1 MKTFMN
7 PAVDMILVS
16 PRWGQIIKFNDLNL
30 KNYFWFLS
38 QYVCE
43 ILYKELNL
51 DPVEMSKKDLIEEDT
66 NENRTRIFFDRFR
79 NRSVEKAIESLVDQL
94 PEDMPE
100 NEDEGFGEDL
110 LKNPDGETDE
120 MDDIANLS
128 IDDIDE

>member
-1 MKTFMN
+1 MVLM
-7 PAVDMILVS
+7 S

-66 NENRTRIFFDRFR
+66 NEKRTRIFFDRFR
-79 NRSVEKAIESLVDQL
+79 NRSVEKAIEVLVEQL

-110 LKNPDGETDE
+110 LKNPDAENE
-120 MDDIANLS
+120 PEDDIANLN
-128 IDDIDE
+128 IEDID

>member
-7 PAVDMILVS
+7 PAVDMVLMS

-66 NENRTRIFFDRFR
+66 NEKRTRIFFDRFR
-79 NRSVEKAIESLVDQL
+79 NRSVEKAIEVLVEQL

-110 LKNPDGETDE
+110 LKNPDAENE
-120 MDDIANLS
+120 PEDDIANLN
-128 IDDIDE
+128 IEDID